1 MPKENSLQK
10 STKCWILT
18 DGKAGMEN
26 QCVALADSLGLI
38 PVNKRIIVEGIGL
51 TKRTLKPSQENPKGG
66 FTERE
71 RSIHIS
77 NVMILD
83 NNEISR
89 IGFKLL
95 KDKSKVRVSKRSG
108 KELG

>member
-1 MPKENSLQK
+1 MKIKKDMVVKVISGNFKGLS
-10 STKCWILT
+10 
-18 DGKAGMEN
+18 GK
-26 QCVALADSLGLI
+26 VLKVF

-51 TKRTLKPSQENPKGG
+51 TKRTLRPSQENPKGG

-77 NVMILD
+77 NAMILD

-108 KELG
+108 KELS

>member
-1 MPKENSLQK
+1 MKIKKDMVVKVISGNFKGLS
-10 STKCWILT
+10 
-18 DGKAGMEN
+18 GK
-26 QCVALADSLGLI
+26 VLKVF

-108 KELG
+108 KDLG